1 MAGKRIDEHTLK
13 VLEFEE
19 VKTILA
25 SFAASD
31 LGRDA
36 ARALYPSVDGRW
48 VQARLAETTEL
59 TGVLERGERVP
70 MAGLRDIRALLTE
83 FGKKQTVLEPPQL
96 LEVADTLAASGR
108 LRLFLTNLER
118 SSSGGGERHRV
129 AGVPPARGEGVSPS
143 NRGPEALDTRG
154 QDVRDTVKPAPTG
167 AIARRD
173 EPRNPSTNERLP
185 GSPSGCGCAHLIAM
199 GERLG
204 DFQPTVDEIG
214 RCIGGD
220 QRVRDD
226 ASPKLQESRRRI
238 GRLSEAIHQRFMSI
252 IAAPGLRKAIENE
265 NFLMRHGRPVVA
277 VKAHYRS
284 FVRGTVLDR
293 SNTGATL
300 YIEPD
305 ELVELSNDLE
315 DAVFEEKKE
324 VGRILWTLTKMILDQ
339 QETILDSVKM
349 LALVDLTYA
358 KARFSVAYGMSPPD
372 LDGGASLHLR
382 QARHPLL
389 LQLVARQKSC
399 PVTQLTDEVVPID
412 IRLGDDFDLLLVT
425 GPNTGGKTVVL
436 KTIGLLTAMAQ
447 SGMHIP
453 ARAGSRTPVF
463 RQIFADIGDEQS
475 IQQSLS
481 TFSAHMGQV
490 VKILERAHA
499 DTLVLLDELGAGT
512 DPIEGA
518 VLATAILE
526 KLMHQG
532 SKVVATTHLGQ
543 LKSFAYTTTRAEN
556 ASVQFDTETL
566 KPTYRLMIGT
576 PGSSNALVIAQRL
589 GMPKDVIGKAGAML
603 ATESDGTSELL
614 NQIQAT
620 REDAERKRVEAQSLL
635 DEAGAARSQ
644 AAERLQQVEEEGRR
658 LRGLADREI
667 DDSMQAV
674 RRLTEE
680 FAAEM
685 QNAPG
690 LWNQKARGFAGRVAE
705 LAAGT
710 PLAQRHSEFI
720 AALRRGDTVYVVPFR
735 REGIVERIRKSRG
748 TIVVFVDSK
757 QVEIPFREVAK
768 PDGASRS

>member
-1 MAGKRIDEHTLK
+1 MAGKKIDEHTLR

-36 ARALYPSVDGRW
+36 ARGLYPSVDVRW
-48 VQARLAETTEL
+48 VQARIAETTEL
-59 TGVLERGERVP
+59 AAVLERGERVP
-70 MAGLRDIRALLTE
+70 MAGLRDIRPILKE
-83 FGKKQTVLEPPQL
+83 FGRKQTVLEPAQL
-96 LEVADTLAASGR
+96 LEVSDTLAASGR
-108 LRLFLTNLER
+108 LRLFLSNLEPTW
-118 SSSGGGERHRV
+118 SG
-129 AGVPPARGEGVSPS
+129 
-143 NRGPEALDTRG
+143 
-154 QDVRDTVKPAPTG
+154 
-167 AIARRD
+167 
-173 EPRNPSTNERLP
+173 
-185 GSPSGCGCAHLIAM
+185 HLIAM

-204 DFQPTVDEIG
+204 DFQPAVDEIR

-220 QRVRDD
+220 KRVRDD
-226 ASPKLQESRRRI
+226 ASDKLREIRRRI
-238 GRLSEAIHQRFMSI
+238 GQLSEAIHHRFMGI
-252 IAAPGLRKAIENE
+252 VAAPGLRKAIENE
-265 NFLMRHGRPVVA
+265 NFLMRHGRPVLA

-324 VGRILWTLTKMILDQ
+324 VGRILWLLTKMILDQ
-339 QETILDSVKM
+339 QEAILDSVKM
-349 LALVDLTYA
+349 LALIDLTYA
-358 KARFSVAYGMSPPD
+358 KARFSSAYGMHPAD
-372 LDGGASLHLR
+372 LDADGALNLR
-382 QARHPLL
+382 AARHPLL
-389 LQLVARQKSC
+389 LQLAARQKSC
-399 PVTQLTDEVVPID
+399 PVTQLTGEVVPID
-412 IRLGDDFDLLLVT
+412 VRLGEDFDLLLVT

-436 KTIGLLTAMAQ
+436 KTIGLLTMMAQ

-453 ARAGSRTPVF
+453 ARGGSRMPVF
-463 RQIFADIGDEQS
+463 RQVFADIGDEQS
-475 IQQSLS
+475 LQQSLS

-490 VKILERAHA
+490 VKILQRTNAG
-499 DTLVLLDELGAGT
+499 TLVLLDELGAGT

-526 KLMHQG
+526 KLMG
-532 SKVVATTHLGQ
+532 KGGRIVATTHLGQ
-543 LKSFAYTTTRAEN
+543 LKSFAYTTPRAQN
-556 ASVQFDTETL
+556 ASVQFDIESL

-589 GMPKDVIGKAGAML
+589 GMPEDVVGQAGSLL
-603 ATESDGTSELL
+603 ATESDGTSDLI

-620 REDAERKRVEAQSLL
+620 REDAERKRSEAQSLL
-635 DEAGAARSQ
+635 DEADVVRSE
-644 AAERLQQVEEEGRR
+644 AAERLQRVEDEGRR
-658 LRGLADREI
+658 LRDQADREI

-674 RRLTEE
+674 RRLTDE
-680 FAAEM
+680 FAADM

-690 LWNQKARGFAGRVAE
+690 VWSRKAQDLAGRVAE

-710 PLAQRHSEFI
+710 PLAQRHGEFV
-720 AALRRGDTVYVVPFR
+720 AALRRGDSVYVIPFR

-748 TIVVFVDSK
+748 TVVVFVDSK
-757 QVEIPFREVAK
+757 EIEVPFREVTK
-768 PDGASRS
+768 PNGSR

>member
-13 VLEFEE
+13 VLEFED
-19 VKTILA
+19 VKGILA

-36 ARALYPSVDGRW
+36 AKALYPSADGHW
-48 VQARLAETTEL
+48 VQARIAETTEL
-59 TGVLERGERVP
+59 TRVLDRGERVP
-70 MAGLRDIRALLTE
+70 MAGLRDIRPVLKE
-83 FGKKQTVLEPPQL
+83 FGKKQTVLEPADL
-96 LEVADTLAASGR
+96 IEISDTLAASGR
-108 LRLFLTNLER
+108 LRLFLTNLPPSE
-118 SSSGGGERHRV
+118 SS
-129 AGVPPARGEGVSPS
+129 
-143 NRGPEALDTRG
+143 
-154 QDVRDTVKPAPTG
+154 
-167 AIARRD
+167 
-173 EPRNPSTNERLP
+173 
-185 GSPSGCGCAHLIAM
+185 HLCAM
-199 GERLG
+199 GEKLG

-220 QRVRDD
+220 KRVRDD
-226 ASPKLQESRRRI
+226 ASDKLKEIRRRI
-238 GRLSEAIHQRFMSI
+238 GQLSEKIHQRFMSI
-252 IAAPGLRKAIENE
+252 IASPALRKAIENE
-265 NFLMRHGRPVVA
+265 NFLMRHGRPVIA
-277 VKAHYRS
+277 VKAHCRS

-339 QETILDSVKM
+339 QEAILDSVKM

-358 KARFSVAYGMSPPD
+358 KARFSIAYGMSPPD
-372 LDGGASLHLR
+372 LDADASLNLR
-382 QARHPLL
+382 DARHPLL
-389 LQLVARQKSC
+389 LQLAARQNNC
-399 PVTQLTDEVVPID
+399 QVTQLSDEVVPID
-412 IRLGDDFDLLLVT
+412 VRLGDDFDLLLVT

-453 ARAGSRTPVF
+453 ARAGSRVPLF
-463 RQIFADIGDEQS
+463 RQVFADIGDEQS

-481 TFSAHMGQV
+481 TFSAHMCQV
-490 VKILERAHA
+490 VKILEKTNAG
-499 DTLVLLDELGAGT
+499 TLVLLDELGAGT

-526 KLMHQG
+526 KLMSKG
-532 SKVVATTHLGQ
+532 GKVVATTHLGQ
-543 LKSFAYTTTRAEN
+543 LKSFAYAAPRAEN

-576 PGSSNALVIAQRL
+576 PGSSNAIVIANRL
-589 GMPKDVIGKAGAML
+589 GMPKDVVGKASALL
-603 ATESDGTSELL
+603 ATKSDGTSELI

-620 REDAERKRVEAQSLL
+620 REDAERKRSEAQSLL
-635 DEAGAARSQ
+635 DEAGAARSA
-644 AAERLQQVEEEGRR
+644 AAERLQRVEDEGRR
-658 LRGLADREI
+658 LRDQADREI

-685 QNAPG
+685 QNAPSTWS
-690 LWNQKARGFAGRVAE
+690 LKAQDLAGKVAE

-710 PLAQRHSEFI
+710 PLAQRHAEFI
-720 AALRRGDTVYVVPFR
+720 AALRRGETVYVVPFR
-735 REGIVERIRKSRG
+735 RDGIVERIRKSRG
-748 TIVVFVDSK
+748 TIIVFVDSK
-757 QVEIPFREVAK
+757 QVEVPFREVAK
-768 PDGASRS
+768 PDGESRTPR